1 MTVST
6 EFPKIVEPLKS
17 NRFIIKFNDEV
28 KIPEYLFS
36 KFKIYNQADKLFFKT
51 KMYQTIDYSFN
62 PQDLFKITD
71 VTTNYLN
78 PVGEVVNGLTF
89 SIKGSNMSY
98 KNDYSADGLSVIKF
112 LFVIDNDSI
121 KLINENS

>member
-1 MTVST
+1 MSIS
-6 EFPKIVEPLKS
+6 EFPKVVEPLKS

-71 VTTNYLN
+71 VTINYLD

-98 KNDYSADGLSVIKF
+98 KNDYSDDGLSVIKF

>member
-1 MTVST
+1 
-6 EFPKIVEPLKS
+6 
-17 NRFIIKFNDEV
+17 
-28 KIPEYLFS
+28 
-36 KFKIYNQADKLFFKT
+36 
-51 KMYQTIDYSFN
+51 MYQTIDYSFN

-71 VTTNYLN
+71 VTINYLN

-98 KNDYSADGLSVIKF
+98 KNDYSDDGLSVIKF